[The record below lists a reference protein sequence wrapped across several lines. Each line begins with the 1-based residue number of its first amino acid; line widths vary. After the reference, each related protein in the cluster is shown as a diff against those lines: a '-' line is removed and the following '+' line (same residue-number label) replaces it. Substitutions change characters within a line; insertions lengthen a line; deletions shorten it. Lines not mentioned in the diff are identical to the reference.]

1 MHKAIGVVCLA
12 VGIMLLVWGYNAHQ
26 SFGSQL
32 QETFTGSPSDKS
44 IYMLISG
51 AVLSII
57 GLFEVF
63 RPAKRI

>member
-1 MHKAIGVVCLA
+1 MHKAIGVACLV
-12 VGIMLLVWGYNAHQ
+12 VGILLLVWGYNAHQ

-44 IYMLISG
+44 MYMLISG

-57 GLFEVF
+57 GLFELF

>member
-1 MHKAIGVVCLA
+1 
-12 VGIMLLVWGYNAHQ
+12 MLLVWGYNAHE

-32 QETFTGSPSDKS
+32 QETFTGSPTDKS
-44 IYMLISG
+44 MYMLISG

-63 RPAKRI
+63 RPAK

>member
-12 VGIMLLVWGYNAHQ
+12 VGIMLLVWGYNTHQ

-44 IYMLISG
+44 MYMLISG